1 MTDLEQEMNE
11 SGSSVDPGRARKR
24 KLKRGGFDVTNP
36 GVTNNNH
43 RRSEQRPSTHDGP
56 TIRERLVSAN
66 VKLPPNPLPGLED
79 KLNLKLMPGARKSH
93 KSQAIHNSTS
103 TAERNVV
110 HSPRRKGEP
119 RRSETMY
126 EASPHTETQR
136 ITNSSKEYQPRKK
149 TRVFDARSEASPPV
163 MVRGGMGGMAFG
175 RVASSRLNKQK
186 PHRRRIDVPL
196 NIPGAEMRLPAIP
209 FPRLGWRVVSF
220 LLVLMMGACLVLI
233 WKAPVFQVSAMEAV
247 GLKRLTVSD
256 LNAAMKTFGKSVFT
270 INPNSVNASLKQ
282 AFPEFAKVSVKV
294 NLPARIKV
302 VVTEREPIISWIQ
315 DGNETWVDAQ
325 GISFPPRGEPPQPLV
340 KVEGHGM
347 PTDSAQADAPA
358 DLQTLPDG
366 ETIATTAITPTL
378 KLSPEMVSSILALSA
393 KMPADTVLA
402 YDSEHGLGW
411 NDPKGWE
418 VFFGA
423 EDQDIEMK
431 LSVYQALVDQLE
443 SEGIQPALISVEYV
457 HAPYYRMER

>member
-1 MTDLEQEMNE
+1 MTDLEQEME
-11 SGSSVDPGRARKR
+11 GSGSNMDPGRARKR
-24 KLKRGGFDVTNP
+24 KLKRGGSSVSNPDVANTSQ
-36 GVTNNNH
+36 
-43 RRSEQRPSTHDGP
+43 RRSERHSSTHDGQ

-79 KLNLKLMPGARKSH
+79 KLNLRLIPGSKKSH
-93 KSQAIHNSTS
+93 KSQTANNSTS
-103 TAERNVV
+103 TADGNVV
-110 HSPRRKGEP
+110 HSARRKGAP

-126 EASPHTETQR
+126 EAGPHTETQR
-136 ITNSSKEYQPRKK
+136 ITNTNKEFQPRKK
-149 TRVFDARSEASPPV
+149 TRVFDTRSEASPPV

-175 RVASSRLNKQK
+175 RVASSRFNKQK
-186 PHRRRIDVPL
+186 PPRRRIDVPL
-196 NIPGAEMRLPAIP
+196 NVPGAEVRLPAVP
-209 FPRLGWRVVSF
+209 FPRLGWRVFSF

-233 WKAPVFQVSAMEAV
+233 WKAPVFQVTAMEAV
-247 GLKRLTVSD
+247 GMKRLTISD
-256 LNAAMKTFGKSVFT
+256 LNAVMKTFGKSVFT
-270 INPNSVNASLKQ
+270 INPNSVKESLKQ

-315 DGNETWVDAQ
+315 DGKETWVDAQ
-325 GISFPPRGEPPQPLV
+325 GIAFPPRGEPPQPLV
-340 KVEGHGM
+340 KVEGHGA
-347 PTDSAQADAPA
+347 PTDSAIAEAPA

-366 ETIATTAITPTL
+366 ETFATTTITPTL
-378 KLSPEMVSSILALSA
+378 KLSPELVSSILALSA